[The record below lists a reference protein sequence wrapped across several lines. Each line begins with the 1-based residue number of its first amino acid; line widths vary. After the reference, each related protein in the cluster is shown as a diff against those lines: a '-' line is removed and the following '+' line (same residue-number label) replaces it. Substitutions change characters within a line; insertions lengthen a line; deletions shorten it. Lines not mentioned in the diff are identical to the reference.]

1 MLGFRG
7 VSVVMG
13 HFEGFFDE
21 ATLISA
27 QCSAPKDLNKLLGLE
42 GARFLMMP
50 RSRLQSLSI

>member
-1 MLGFRG
+1 
-7 VSVVMG
+7 MG

-42 GARFLMMP
+42 GARFRMMP
-50 RSRLQSLSI
+50 RSRLQPLPI